1 MPRRMTAVLLIA
13 MISISTLTAC
23 GKRGAPYRPSEV
35 PAQTALN

>member
-23 GKRGAPYRPSEV
+23 GKRGTPYRPSEV
-35 PAQTALN
+35 PAQTAQN